1 MKIQFVTDRDY
12 GAPQLMISVSV
23 EQNAPTD
30 FDQFVDLVAVFHDTA
45 RHIKGRVYLP
55 MMSANYTAQQLEREI
70 MRSYDANQYTDI

>member
-12 GAPQLMISVSV
+12 GAPQLISVSV
-23 EQNAPTD
+23 EQTALTD
-30 FDQFVDLVAVFHDTA
+30 FDQFVDLTAVFHDAA

-55 MMSANYTAQQLEREI
+55 MMSATYTAQQLQREI